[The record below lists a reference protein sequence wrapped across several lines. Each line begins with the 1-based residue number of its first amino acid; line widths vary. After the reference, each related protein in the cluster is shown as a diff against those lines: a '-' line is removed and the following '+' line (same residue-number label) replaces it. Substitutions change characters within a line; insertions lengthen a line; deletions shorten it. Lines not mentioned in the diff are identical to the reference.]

1 MRDVAQQL
9 SVTTGEQ
16 ARGSLRIRESIEGV
30 RTATASITTALD
42 AQSESCRK
50 VGGFLE
56 ELASKGES
64 NEESARRMQEVTQQL
79 LEQANALRADVE
91 RFTL

>member
-9 SVTTGEQ
+9 QATTTEQ

-30 RTATASITTALD
+30 RNATASINTALQSQ
-42 AQSESCRK
+42 AQSCQK

-56 ELASKGES
+56 ELTSKGES
-64 NEESARRMQEVTQQL
+64 NEESARRAAEVTRQL
-79 LEQANALRADVE
+79 LEHANALRDGIE
-91 RFTL
+91 RFRL